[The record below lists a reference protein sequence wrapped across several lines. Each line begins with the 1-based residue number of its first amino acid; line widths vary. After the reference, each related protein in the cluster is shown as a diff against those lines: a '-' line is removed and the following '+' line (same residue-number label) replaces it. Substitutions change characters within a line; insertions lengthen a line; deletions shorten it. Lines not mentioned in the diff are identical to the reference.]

1 MQMTRRR
8 AQIRQRPTLVPA
20 RLALGLLGAAVAC
33 APAQAGS
40 LEAKYAISMIGLP
53 IGIAD
58 LNGSFE
64 GDRYKL
70 DIRANTTG
78 LMGAFT
84 GGKGA
89 GTATGSL
96 PGQKHAPATFAITAA
111 NSSEKRTVRIAM
123 ERGAVV
129 KSDITPPLDEKPDR
143 VQVTE
148 AHKRGII
155 DPVSAFLMP
164 LTSMDGT
171 GASACNRTLPIFDGA
186 ARYDIQ
192 LTYAGTKS
200 IKIDGFQGEVFVCN
214 ARYVPIAGHRALR
227 KATSFMAEN
236 RDISTWLAPVAGTRL
251 VAPVRVSVKTMIG
264 TAVIEAT
271 RFVAAP
277 GVTASTR

>member
-1 MQMTRRR
+1 MTGQY
-8 AQIRQRPTLVPA
+8 AQFKQKHMLTAATLSA
-20 RLALGLLGAAVAC
+20 CLLSAVLDV
-33 APAQAGS
+33 APVQAGS

-53 IGIAD
+53 IGTAD

-96 PGQKHAPATFAITAA
+96 PNQKHAPATFAITAA

-129 KSDITPPLDEKPDR
+129 KTDITPPLDEKPDR

-148 AHKRGII
+148 VHKRGII

-164 LTSMDGT
+164 LTNTNGT
-171 GASACNRTLPIFDGA
+171 GESACNRTLPIFDGA
-186 ARYDIQ
+186 ARYDIR
-192 LTYAGTKS
+192 LSYAGTKT
-200 IKIDGFQGEVFVCN
+200 IKIDGYQGEVFVCN

-227 KATSFMAEN
+227 KATTFMAEN
-236 RDISTWLAPVAGTRL
+236 RDISAWLAPVSGTKL
-251 VAPVRVSVKTMIG
+251 MAPVRVSVKTMIG

>member
-1 MQMTRRR
+1 MTG
-8 AQIRQRPTLVPA
+8 QHTLIRQRPVLKAATL
-20 RLALGLLGAAVAC
+20 LACTLGTVLVAAPV
-33 APAQAGS
+33 QAGS

-53 IGIAD
+53 IGTAD
-58 LNGSFE
+58 LTANFE

-84 GGKGA
+84 GGRGA

-129 KSDITPPLDEKPDR
+129 KTDITPPLDEKPDR

-164 LTSMDGT
+164 VASADASGT
-171 GASACNRTLPIFDGA
+171 SACNRTLPIFDGA

-192 LTYAGTKS
+192 LSFAGTKT
-200 IKIDGFQGEVFVCN
+200 IKIDGYQGEVFVCN

-227 KATSFMAEN
+227 KATTFMAEN
-236 RDISTWLAPVAGTRL
+236 RDISAWLAPVSGTKL
-251 VAPVRVSVKTMIG
+251 MAPVRVSVKTMIG